1 MTPLREDGEPQLDS
15 PAVETHPRKSSKKS
29 WGQRFFSQPSWVI
42 FIWLLVWL
50 LATGAFHFS
59 AGLLIDRAREAGW
72 HYAFGRFATSP
83 GAGGVAAVMA
93 AIIAATA
100 VGLQLR
106 HNKKVEEERSWW
118 ERFEWVT
125 TRAVPAE
132 DEHTALPYDLSLD
145 ILTSLAARTTDDT
158 QGRACGGF
166 VNYLVDLKNVPDT
179 DSTEDDFA
187 NTFDDRSSTTQ
198 TEDESRPDQ
207 QGRTV
212 RQKPGGHVITRD
224 ARTGKLVSQATG
236 TRWDRVNESLE
247 AYTNATHNS
256 PARSERAEQELY
268 ERQVLREV
276 LELMPADVVL
286 RNPRTGP
293 ASSTSSQQSTKSEK
307 NNKSGGFFFFF
318 TEPGFEL
325 SSPTG
330 KRLMIEAIANPN
342 RARARFNEMAKHALT
357 AKATDQVSRIIV
369 TREPIGPLKAKI
381 PAHLQTVPWRGA
393 KETPRLVDVVKRLL
407 EI

>member
-15 PAVETHPRKSSKKS
+15 PAVETHPRTSSKKS

-42 FIWLLVWL
+42 FIWLLAWL
-50 LATGAFHFS
+50 LATGAIHFS
-59 AGLLIDRAREAGW
+59 VGLLTDRAREAGW

-106 HNKKVEEERSWW
+106 HNKKVEAERSWW

-145 ILTSLAARTTDDT
+145 ILTSLAERTTDDT

-166 VNYLVDLKNVPDT
+166 VNHLVDLKNVPDT
-179 DSTEDDFA
+179 DVAEDDSA
-187 NTFDDRSSTTQ
+187 NTFDDRSSTSQ
-198 TEDESRPDQ
+198 TEQESRPSQ
-207 QGRTV
+207 QGGKA
-212 RQKPGGHVITRD
+212 RQKSGGRVVTRN
-224 ARTGKLVSQATG
+224 AGTGKFVTQVTG
-236 TRWDRVNESLE
+236 PRWDRVDESLE

-256 PARSERAEQELY
+256 PARSEKAEQELY
-268 ERQVLREV
+268 ERQVFREV
-276 LELMPADVVL
+276 FERMPAGVVL
-286 RNPRTGP
+286 RDPKAGP
-293 ASSTSSQQSTKSEK
+293 AGATSSQQSNKSEK
-307 NNKSGGFFFFF
+307 TSKSGGFFFFF

-325 SSPTG
+325 SSPAG
-330 KRLMIEAIANPN
+330 KKLMIEAIADPN
-342 RARARFNEMAKHALT
+342 KARARVNEVVKHALT
-357 AKATDQVSRIIV
+357 SKAIDQVPRIIV
-369 TREPIGPLKAKI
+369 TREPIGPIQAGI

-393 KETPRLVDVVKRLL
+393 KETPRLVNVVKRLL